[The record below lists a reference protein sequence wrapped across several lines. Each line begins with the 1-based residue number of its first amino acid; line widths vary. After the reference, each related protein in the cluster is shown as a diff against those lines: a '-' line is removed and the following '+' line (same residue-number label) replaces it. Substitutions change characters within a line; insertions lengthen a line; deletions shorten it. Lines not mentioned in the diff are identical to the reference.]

1 QQQGHPRGGYQQA
14 RPQQVRVAPRPAQS
28 VSSSTAA
35 DSSSDSTRTI
45 IICAIIAVV
54 FIITLIAGISLRDYF
69 FEEVVTTS
77 NAQLPASSE
86 LVPSTQAQL
95 LPAASA

>member
-1 QQQGHPRGGYQQA
+1 M
-14 RPQQVRVAPRPAQS
+14 APRSAQT
-28 VSSSTAA
+28 VSSSTVT
-35 DSSSDSTRTI
+35 DSSSNGTRTI

-86 LVPSTQAQL
+86 LVLSTQAQL
-95 LPAASA
+95 LPDASA